1 MLEEEQPRLQV
12 RLGELGGGLKGTR
25 DEAVEQAKQLA
36 LLEERLQEE
45 KKVRQVKEAP
55 AEQQEQKLQQD
66 EQGTA
71 QRR

>member
-36 LLEERLQEE
+36 LLEKRLHEE
-45 KKVRQVKEAP
+45 QRVHDEKVQARVA
-55 AEQQEQKLQQD
+55 KLGL
-66 EQGTA
+66 EWNKS
-71 QRR
+71 R

>member
-12 RLGELGGGLKGTR
+12 RLGELGGGPKGTR

-45 KKVRQVKEAP
+45 KKVRQEKEVP